1 MLVTIYGRV
10 ELMLSSHTDQLVTT
24 AIHAGADVVS
34 VHGRTRHQSSSGHPV
49 NLPAIKFAVEAAKG
63 EVPVVANG
71 DVFSLAEARL
81 ARKECGVNG
90 VMSAR
95 GLLANPVW
103 VYLLLLC
110 FR

>member
-1 MLVTIYGRV
+1 M
-10 ELMLSSHTDQLVTT
+10 
-24 AIHAGADVVS
+24 VS

-63 EVPVVANG
+63 QVPVVANG

-81 ARKECGVNG
+81 TRRECGVNG

-95 GLLANPVW
+95 GLLANPVRHLRLSW
-103 VYLLLLC
+103 QDLTASLGAV
-110 FR
+110 FRV